1 MTARTGRRPGHS
13 GTREAI
19 LDAARR
25 SFAEHGY
32 DRATIRAI
40 AARAAVDPALVHHFY
55 GTKEK
60 LFAAAVGFPVVPS
73 DLIGQ
78 ITRQDPEDF
87 GEALVRALLQV
98 WDTGDGAGKIA
109 ALLRSTLT
117 NDAMMD
123 MFRQFVASA
132 ILSVIAAASGHD
144 DAGYRASLVASQVI
158 GLAMARY
165 VVRLDPLATAPAGEI
180 AAAVGPTIQRYLTG
194 RLG

>member
-1 MTARTGRRPGHS
+1 MGRRPGHT
-13 GTREAI
+13 GTRDVI

-55 GTKEK
+55 GTKEQ
-60 LFAAAVGFPVVPS
+60 LFVAAVGFPGVPS
-73 DLIGQ
+73 DLLGRI
-78 ITRQDPEDF
+78 RQQEPGDF

-98 WDTGDGAGKIA
+98 WDTGEGASKIA
-109 ALLRSTLT
+109 ALLRSALT
-117 NDAMMD
+117 NDALMD
-123 MFRQFVASA
+123 MFRQFAASA
-132 ILSVIAAASGHD
+132 ILSVIAAASARD

-165 VVRLDPLATAPAGEI
+165 VVRLGPLADAPAEEI
-180 AAAVGPTIQRYLTG
+180 VAAVGPTIQRYLTG